1 MRFLALDSW
10 RGVCAVF
17 ITLYHLPVL
26 FHFSSSDFMH
36 GTYMAVDF
44 FFVLSGFVITHS
56 YFHKLNKIADLGSF
70 IIRRVARL
78 WPLHVFM
85 LILLVGYEF
94 LLLGATQAGIE
105 SPRGIF
111 EHRTSVEAIFSNVFF
126 LHSMGLHDTNTWNL
140 PSWSISVEFYT
151 YMVFA
156 VMAIAARKIWYVACV
171 ALVGMS
177 AAVLVYISQT
187 NPMYIDWAY
196 DFGFFRCIMSFF
208 SGSLAY
214 GIYMWVS
221 KKGQKPLQYA
231 VLFEVLAVILVVYF
245 ITFQSKTMF
254 NMFAPLIFGFTIFIF
269 AFEGGAVSKLLKIK
283 PIGVLGKWSYSIY
296 LTHFLLIQIVMS
308 FIVVFE
314 KIFKVSL
321 KTEILFFGDPK
332 FVVDFGNFAL
342 NDLLA
347 VVYLAVTLGFSA
359 LTYKYVELKGQKW
372 INGFAAK
379 REAKTTPPMPA
390 E

>member
-10 RGVCAVF
+10 RGVCAIF

-26 FHFSSSDFMH
+26 FHFNDSSFMH
-36 GTYMAVDF
+36 GTYLAVDF

-56 YFHKLNKIADLGSF
+56 YFHKLTKITDLSGF
-70 IIRRVARL
+70 IIRRIARL

-85 LILLVGYEF
+85 LALLVGYEF
-94 LLLGATQAGIE
+94 VLLGATQVGID
-105 SPRGIF
+105 SPRPIF
-111 EHRTSVEAIFSNVFF
+111 ENRTSLEAIFTNVFF

-156 VMAIAARKIWYVACV
+156 IFAIGARKFWNVACIL
-171 ALVGMS
+171 LVGCC
-177 AAVLVYISQT
+177 AAWLIYLSKS

-196 DFGFFRCIMSFF
+196 DWGFVRCIMSFF

-214 GIYMWVS
+214 GIYMHFS
-221 KKGQKPLQYA
+221 KNGQRSLPYA
-231 VLFEVLAVILVVYF
+231 TIFETIAVVIVVYF
-245 ITFQSKTMF
+245 ITYQSKTPL
-254 NMFAPLIFGFTIFIF
+254 NMLAPVVFGLTIFVF
-269 AFEGGAVSKLLKIK
+269 AFEAGSLSKLLKIK
-283 PIGVLGKWSYSIY
+283 PIGALGKWSYSIY

-314 KIFKVSL
+314 KIFKISL
-321 KTEILFFGDPK
+321 KTEIMFFGDPK
-332 FVVDFGNFAL
+332 YMVDFGNMFS

-347 VVYLAVTLGFSA
+347 LGYLAVTLGFSA
-359 LTYKYVELKGQKW
+359 LTYKYVELKGQTW
-372 INGFAAK
+372 INSFAAPK
-379 REAKTTPPMPA
+379 AKTQPMPA

>member
-10 RGVCAVF
+10 RGICAVL

-26 FHFSSSDFMH
+26 FHFSGSDFMH
-36 GTYMAVDF
+36 GTYLAVDF

-56 YFHKLNKIADLGSF
+56 YFKKVNKVADLANF

-85 LILLVGYEF
+85 LVMLIGYEF
-94 LLLGATQAGIE
+94 LLLGATKAGIE
-105 SPRGIF
+105 SPRAIF
-111 EHRTSVEAIFSNVFF
+111 DNRTSIEAIFTNVFF

-156 VMAIAARKIWYVACV
+156 LMAVTVKKVWYAACV
-171 ALVGMS
+171 LVVGLS
-177 AAVLVYISQT
+177 AALLIFISKD
-187 NPMYIDWAY
+187 NGMYIDWAY

-208 SGSLAY
+208 SGSIAY
-214 GIYMWVS
+214 GIYMRFS
-221 KKGQKPLQYA
+221 REGQRPLQYA
-231 VLFEVLAVILVVYF
+231 TLFEVLAVVLLAYF
-245 ITFQSKTMF
+245 VTFQSKTAF
-254 NMFAPLIFGFTIFIF
+254 NMFAPVIFGFTIFIF
-269 AFEGGAVSKLLKIK
+269 AYEGGALSKIMKTKVIN
-283 PIGVLGKWSYSIY
+283 ILGKWSYSIY

-308 FIVVFE
+308 IIVVAE
-314 KIFKVSL
+314 KVFKVSL
-321 KTEILFFGDPK
+321 KQEILFFGDSK
-332 FVVDFGNFAL
+332 FVVDFGNMML

-347 VVYLAVTLGFSA
+347 LSYLAVTLLVSA
-359 LTYKYVELKGQKW
+359 FTYKYVELKGQKW
-372 INGFAAK
+372 INGFAPK
-379 REAKTTPPMPA
+379 KPTSHIVPA